1 MFVESGFVF
10 EECFRLLIEG
20 FDQICLADIDGW
32 SVAWYCGAR
41 VRARHVVFSFFCGFY
56 RSWS

>member
-1 MFVESGFVF
+1 MF

-41 VRARHVVFSFFCGFY
+41 VRARHVVFSFSCGFY